1 LAAPLPLH
9 LPIRTIPNSRGTPS
23 MISKIDS
30 VNKEFLDRAMPELI
44 SWGLSKHPNPVAY
57 FGRSEHGY
65 RYDFSD
71 IRELQDIKIAS
82 FAIIRPNSE
91 LWIKGY
97 RYKGLSAE
105 PEKIP
110 ILFDTIDGIFTLT
123 RKMTISRIFKGGGF
137 SLRRYENSQKKDPPK
152 LLMNEVLGRLWK
164 LRRYLYGNS

>member
-1 LAAPLPLH
+1 
-9 LPIRTIPNSRGTPS
+9 
-23 MISKIDS
+23 
-30 VNKEFLDRAMPELI
+30 
-44 SWGLSKHPNPVAY
+44 
-57 FGRSEHGY
+57 
-65 RYDFSD
+65 
-71 IRELQDIKIAS
+71 RELQDIKIAS